1 MERRYAMNLL
11 KAASVTSVALLI
23 CLFAVYANG
32 QEHNKVIKGDPA
44 KGKEVF
50 RVTACWR
57 CHDVDTGVSKRPP
70 APSLKDIYNRP
81 PHLLSD
87 GTKHEKHT
95 DEMFIQ
101 IITEGTKAMN
111 PRGAV
116 LTDDE
121 LADLLAY
128 LHTL

>member
-1 MERRYAMNLL
+1 MKLL
-11 KAASVTSVALLI
+11 KRSCAAYAVLLLSVLVVSSKAQEGGTAL
-23 CLFAVYANG
+23 
-32 QEHNKVIKGDPA
+32 KGDPV

-57 CHDVDTGVSKRPP
+57 CHDVDTGNSKRPP
-70 APSLKDIYNRP
+70 APSLKAIYQRP
-81 PHLLSD
+81 PHLLAD

-95 DEMFIQ
+95 DEMFRL

-116 LTDDE
+116 LTDEE
-121 LADLLAY
+121 LADLIAY

>member
-1 MERRYAMNLL
+1 MKALKRGGVACVVLL
-11 KAASVTSVALLI
+11 SAIFTGSLAAQE
-23 CLFAVYANG
+23 NG
-32 QEHNKVIKGDPA
+32 NPHNGDPV

-70 APSLKDIYNRP
+70 APSLKGIYNRP
-81 PHLLSD
+81 PHLLAD
-87 GTKHEKHT
+87 GTKHDKHS
-95 DEMFIQ
+95 DEMFRQ

-116 LTDDE
+116 LTDEE
-121 LADLLAY
+121 LDDLLAY

>member
-1 MERRYAMNLL
+1 MKLL
-11 KAASVTSVALLI
+11 KRSGMACAVLLLSVFIGSSKA
-23 CLFAVYANG
+23 
-32 QEHNKVIKGDPA
+32 QESDSTHKGDPV

-57 CHDVDTGVSKRPP
+57 CHDVDTGNSKRPP
-70 APSLKDIYNRP
+70 APSLKAIYQRP

-95 DEMFIQ
+95 DEMFRT

-116 LTDDE
+116 LTDEE
-121 LADLLAY
+121 LADLIAY

>member
-1 MERRYAMNLL
+1 MCA
-11 KAASVTSVALLI
+11 ALL
-23 CLFAVYANG
+23 LVVSAGTLAAQDNG
-32 QEHNKVIKGDPA
+32 TTRKGDPA

-57 CHDVDTGVSKRPP
+57 CHDVETGESKRPP
-70 APSLKDIYNRP
+70 APSLKGTYQRSS
-81 PHLLSD
+81 HTLVD
-87 GTKHEKHT
+87 GTRHEKHT
-95 DEMFIQ
+95 DEMFRT

-116 LTDDE
+116 LTDEE
-121 LADLLAY
+121 LDDLLAY

>member
-1 MERRYAMNLL
+1 MKVL
-11 KAASVTSVALLI
+11 KSAGSICAALFLVATAGALT
-23 CLFAVYANG
+23 AQDHGTAR
-32 QEHNKVIKGDPA
+32 KGDPV

-57 CHDVDTGVSKRPP
+57 CHDVETGESKRPP
-70 APSLKDIYNRP
+70 APSLKGTYQRGS
-81 PHLLSD
+81 HTLAD
-87 GTKHEKHT
+87 GTLHEKHT
-95 DEMFIQ
+95 DEVFRT

-116 LTDDE
+116 LTDEE
-121 LADLLAY
+121 LDDLLAY

>member
-1 MERRYAMNLL
+1 L
-11 KAASVTSVALLI
+11 
-23 CLFAVYANG
+23 LFAFAGTMAAQSTGV
-32 QEHNKVIKGDPA
+32 EHKGDPV

-57 CHDVDTGVSKRPP
+57 CHDVDTGESKRPP
-70 APSLKDIYNRP
+70 APSLKGTFQRSS
-81 PHLLSD
+81 HTLVD
-87 GTKHEKHT
+87 GTRHDKHT
-95 DEMFIQ
+95 DEMFRT

-116 LTDDE
+116 LTDEE
-121 LADLLAY
+121 LDDLLAY

>member
-1 MERRYAMNLL
+1 MKVLRSGGVICTVFLL
-11 KAASVTSVALLI
+11 PVLVSIAVAQDSHGS
-23 CLFAVYANG
+23 Y
-32 QEHNKVIKGDPA
+32 KGDPV

-57 CHDVDTGVSKRPP
+57 CHDVDTGNSKRPP
-70 APSLKDIYNRP
+70 APSLKNIYQRP
-81 PHLLSD
+81 PHVLVD
-87 GTKHEKHT
+87 GTKHETHT
-95 DEMFIQ
+95 DEMFRQ

-116 LTDDE
+116 LTDEE

>member
-1 MERRYAMNLL
+1 MKVL
-11 KAASVTSVALLI
+11 KSASSLCAALL
-23 CLFAVYANG
+23 LVVSAGSLAAQDNG
-32 QEHNKVIKGDPA
+32 ATHKGDPV

-57 CHDVDTGVSKRPP
+57 CHDVDTGESKRPP
-70 APSLKDIYNRP
+70 APSRKGTFQRSSHTLV
-81 PHLLSD
+81 D
-87 GTKHEKHT
+87 GTRHEKHT
-95 DEMFIQ
+95 DAMFRT

-116 LTDDE
+116 LTDEE
-121 LADLLAY
+121 LDDLMAY

>member
-1 MERRYAMNLL
+1 MYLL
-11 KAASVTSVALLI
+11 KRIGVALIGVALPI
-23 CLFAVYANG
+23 CMANLMAPDKGKAVS
-32 QEHNKVIKGDPA
+32 GDPV
-44 KGKEVF
+44 KGKQVF
-50 RVTACWR
+50 QITACWR

-70 APSLKDIYNRP
+70 APSLKGLYERP
-81 PHLLSD
+81 PHALAD
-87 GTKHEKHT
+87 GTKHDKHT
-95 DEMFIQ
+95 DEMMRQ

-116 LTDDE
+116 LTDVE

>member
-1 MERRYAMNLL
+1 MKVLKSSGVICAVLL
-11 KAASVTSVALLI
+11 LPVFAGIAAAQDG
-23 CLFAVYANG
+23 NG
-32 QEHNKVIKGDPA
+32 TYKGDPV

-70 APSLKDIYNRP
+70 APSLKGIYQRP
-81 PHLLSD
+81 PHLLAD
-87 GTKHEKHT
+87 GTKHDTHT
-95 DEMFIQ
+95 DEMFRQ

-116 LTDDE
+116 LTDEE
-121 LADLLAY
+121 LADLIAY

>member
-1 MERRYAMNLL
+1 MKVLRRGGVAC
-11 KAASVTSVALLI
+11 AAAVLI
-23 CLFAVYANG
+23 PMLAVSLAA
-32 QEHNKVIKGDPA
+32 QEHEKALKGDPV

-50 RVTACWR
+50 RITACWR

-87 GTKHEKHT
+87 GTKHDKHT
-95 DEMFIQ
+95 DEMFRN

-116 LTDDE
+116 LTDEE
-121 LADLLAY
+121 LNDLLAY

>member
-1 MERRYAMNLL
+1 MKFVNSGMAFLL
-11 KAASVTSVALLI
+11 LVFAGSMAAQE
-23 CLFAVYANG
+23 NG
-32 QEHNKVIKGDPA
+32 TRKGDPV

-57 CHDVDTGVSKRPP
+57 CHDVDTGESKRPP
-70 APSLKDIYNRP
+70 APSLKGTFQRTS
-81 PHLLSD
+81 HTLVD
-87 GTKHEKHT
+87 GTRHEKHT
-95 DEMFIQ
+95 DEMFRT

-116 LTDDE
+116 LTDEE
-121 LADLLAY
+121 LDDLLAY